1 MKKYFKKFTVMVI
14 ALTMILAS
22 SVSVSAN
29 TLKQTAYTQIHLKT
43 GYILGSY
50 HPKKD
55 PVKFSMTQKL
65 GDIKVTHIG
74 YDGYY
79 YYEFFPKK
87 TGKTTIT
94 TKSKYDNSKRIITIR
109 KYNNPVSSIKIGN
122 TTVKG
127 SKFNKTDRLYLSYDK
142 YVKQKNQLIITPK
155 KGWEV
160 NQIRTLNRSGSKEY
174 QSLSIFDKNSIKP
187 TGGKGNYKLSIEFRN
202 TKING
207 GRITEEIV
215 FK

>member
-1 MKKYFKKFTVMVI
+1 
-14 ALTMILAS
+14 
-22 SVSVSAN
+22 
-29 TLKQTAYTQIHLKT
+29 
-43 GYILGSY
+43 
-50 HPKKD
+50 
-55 PVKFSMTQKL
+55 MTQKL
-65 GDIKVTHIG
+65 GDIKVTSIG
-74 YDGYY
+74 HDGYY

-109 KYNNPVSSIKIGN
+109 KYNNPVSSIKIGS

-127 SKFNKTDRLYLSYDK
+127 SKFNKTDRRYLSYDK

-160 NQIRTLNRSGSKEY
+160 NRIRTLNRSGSKEY

-187 TGGKGNYKLSIEFRN
+187 TGGKGNYKLSIEFMN
-202 TKING
+202 TKTH

>member
-22 SVSVSAN
+22 SVSVFAN
-29 TLKQTAYTQIHLKT
+29 TLKQTAYTQIHLET

-109 KYNNPVSSIKIGN
+109 KYNNPVSSIKIGS

-142 YVKQKNQLIITPK
+142 YVKQNPAEKENK
-155 KGWEV
+155 
-160 NQIRTLNRSGSKEY
+160 TLERF
-174 QSLSIFDKNSIKP
+174 FD
-187 TGGKGNYKLSIEFRN
+187 LLDVMDMEW
-202 TKING
+202 
-207 GRITEEIV
+207 
-215 FK
+215 

>member
-22 SVSVSAN
+22 SVSVFAN
-29 TLKQTAYTQIHLKT
+29 TLKQTAYTQIHLET

-74 YDGYY
+74 HDGYY

-87 TGKTTIT
+87 QERQRLQLSQSMIIL
-94 TKSKYDNSKRIITIR
+94 SVLLRFVNITIQFLQ
-109 KYNNPVSSIKIGN
+109 
-122 TTVKG
+122 
-127 SKFNKTDRLYLSYDK
+127 SKLEVRL
-142 YVKQKNQLIITPK
+142 
-155 KGWEV
+155 
-160 NQIRTLNRSGSKEY
+160 
-174 QSLSIFDKNSIKP
+174 
-187 TGGKGNYKLSIEFRN
+187 
-202 TKING
+202 
-207 GRITEEIV
+207 
-215 FK
+215 